1 MAKLLVYAGAVA
13 ALKATTNV
21 PIVGDHLTVSR
32 LPSAYKPSA
41 LSDLKITNNV
51 VQLTRKDSY
60 SLSSLYVHQ
69 LRRQAREENG
79 LPVSRAVNGTV
90 QMYSAQAGQV
100 FLAPATIG
108 DEERLFVIDS
118 GSSDPWVVHKEFT
131 CLNYFTGLVQDDYL
145 CYFGQPLDQDL
156 SETFNLLPNQNF
168 NISYADGEYLN
179 GDMATETFTMGGITV
194 PQQTFGLVDYAA
206 WFGDGYS
213 SGLIGFAYRTLT
225 SAYAGNDPKQDIPGR
240 TLMYNPLFVNMYL
253 NEGVPPVFSI
263 AIDRDW
269 DAGGVMAL
277 GGIPDIPHSPV
288 FVSTPIIP
296 VGVNLS
302 SGAAVYEFYT
312 IVIDGFAV
320 SADQETIFNSYNND
334 NPRKTSLLRNQT
346 EAIVDSGTSLLYIAD
361 EVAEAIASSFNPPA
375 IWDYDHDVWAVQCDA
390 VPPVFGVGISSKI
403 FYVNGLDM
411 KVQVSETDCIS
422 GIQPNFGGLTILGDV
437 WMKNVISVF
446 DVGAERMQF
455 AARQYYNLT
464 GEAVVRAST

>member
-1 MAKLLVYAGAVA
+1 MAKLLLYAGAVA
-13 ALKATTNV
+13 ALKVTTNV

-32 LPSAYKPSA
+32 LPSAYRPSA
-41 LSDLKITNNV
+41 LSDLKVTDNV

-108 DEERLFVIDS
+108 DQERLSVIDS

-131 CLNYFTGLVQDDYL
+131 CLDYFTGLVQDDYL
-145 CYFGQPLDQDL
+145 CYFGQPLDPDL
-156 SETFNLLPNQNF
+156 SDTFKLLPNQNF

-179 GDMATETFTMGGITV
+179 GDMATETFTMGGIAV
-194 PQQTFGLVDYAA
+194 PHQTFGLVDYAA

-225 SAYAGNDPKQDIPGR
+225 SAFAGNDPKQDIPGR

-263 AIDRDW
+263 AMDRDW

-320 SADQETIFNSYNND
+320 SANQGTIFNSYNND

-361 EVAEAIASSFNPPA
+361 EVAEAIATSFDPPA

-403 FYVNGLDM
+403 FYVDGLDM
-411 KVQVSETDCIS
+411 KVQVSEPDCIS